1 MTNVWSNSIISVLVV
16 SLISLIGIFT
26 FSIKQ
31 QRLNK
36 ILNYLISF
44 AVGALIGDV
53 FIHILPELSE
63 KGITPLISTY
73 ILLGIVFT
81 FIIEK
86 IVHFH
91 HSNKSTI
98 QKYKPYAITS
108 LYADSIHNLID
119 GIIIGAS
126 YLVGFSIGI
135 ATTIAVILHEIP
147 TEVGHFGVLLKGG
160 FKRNTALFMNFLSA
174 LTSVVGVILALL
186 LSSKVQSMSLFLLS
200 FTAGNFIYIAGS
212 DLIPELHKEVGVRR
226 SIIQFIWLIL
236 GIAIMYTLIFLE

>member
-1 MTNVWSNSIISVLVV
+1 MNGVWSNSLISVLIV
-16 SLISLIGIFT
+16 SLISLVGIFT

-63 KGITPLISTY
+63 KGFTPEISIY
-73 ILLGIVFT
+73 ILFGIIFT

-91 HSNKSTI
+91 HSNQSSTS
-98 QKYKPYAITS
+98 KYKPYAITS
-108 LYADSIHNLID
+108 LYGDSIHNLVD

-126 YLVGFSIGI
+126 YMVGFSLGI

-174 LTSVVGVILALL
+174 LTSFVGVLLALL

-200 FTAGNFIYIAGS
+200 FTAGNFIYIAGA
-212 DLIPELHKEVGVRR
+212 DLIPELHKEVGIKR
-226 SIIQFIWLIL
+226 SIIQFLYLLL
-236 GIAIMYTLIFLE
+236 GIIIMYTLIFLE

>member
-1 MTNVWSNSIISVLVV
+1 MNGVWSNSLISVLIV
-16 SLISLIGIFT
+16 SLISLVGVFT

-53 FIHILPELSE
+53 FIHILHELSE
-63 KGITPLISTY
+63 EGFTPIISIY
-73 ILLGIVFT
+73 ILFGIIFT

-91 HSNKSTI
+91 HSNKTTI
-98 QKYKPYAITS
+98 SKYKPYAITS
-108 LYADSIHNLID
+108 LYGDSIHNFVD
-119 GIIIGAS
+119 GMIIGAS
-126 YLVGFSIGI
+126 YLGGFSLGI

-147 TEVGHFGVLLKGG
+147 TEIGHFGVLIKGG

-174 LTSVVGVILALL
+174 LTSFVGVLLALL
-186 LSSKVQSMSLFLLS
+186 LS
-200 FTAGNFIYIAGS
+200 
-212 DLIPELHKEVGVRR
+212 
-226 SIIQFIWLIL
+226 
-236 GIAIMYTLIFLE
+236 

>member
-1 MTNVWSNSIISVLVV
+1 MNGVWSNSLISVLIV

-31 QRLNK
+31 GRLNK

-63 KGITPLISTY
+63 EGFTPIISIY
-73 ILLGIVFT
+73 ILFGIIFT

-91 HSNKSTI
+91 HSNQSSI
-98 QKYKPYAITS
+98 SKYKPYAITS
-108 LYADSIHNLID
+108 LYGDSIHNLVD

-126 YLVGFSIGI
+126 YLGGFSLGI

-147 TEVGHFGVLLKGG
+147 TEIGHFGVLLKGG

-174 LTSVVGVILALL
+174 LTSFVGVLLALL

-200 FTAGNFIYIAGS
+200 FTAGNFIYIAGA
-212 DLIPELHKEVGVRR
+212 DLIPELHKEVGIKR
-226 SIIQFIWLIL
+226 SIIQFLYLIL
-236 GIAIMYTLIFLE
+236 GIVIMYTLIFIG